1 MKNNKGWFFPFLL
14 NQETTEYMKEECLLS
29 LHFSDK
35 YFLISPL
42 NKKETLLLPLSKV
55 RVPEL

>member
-1 MKNNKGWFFPFLL
+1 MKK
-14 NQETTEYMKEECLLS
+14 ECLLS
-29 LHFSDK
+29 LHFPDK
-35 YFLISPL
+35 HFLISPL